1 MHPIF
6 EKDFGQLEVFQ
17 FKTTKDSLFEVL
29 VVWQANLSSR
39 GSLLVKGVGF
49 FLFGIMGRRER
60 KKCEA

>member
-39 GSLLVKGVGF
+39 GSLLAKG
-49 FLFGIMGRRER
+49 I
-60 KKCEA
+60 